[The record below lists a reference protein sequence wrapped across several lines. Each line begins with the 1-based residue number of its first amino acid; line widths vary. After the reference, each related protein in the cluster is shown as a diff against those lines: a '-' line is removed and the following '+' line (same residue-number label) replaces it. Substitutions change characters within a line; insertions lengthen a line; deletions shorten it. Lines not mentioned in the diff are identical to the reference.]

1 MDFGLSPEEQAFKKE
16 VVAFFD
22 RELKPEVIDELS
34 MGNGPGPATKAFY
47 RMLGSKG
54 WLTINWPK
62 KYGGLDGT
70 CVQRLIVTE
79 ELAYRRAFYTM
90 VGPAMAGPTILLVGS
105 DEMKEEFLPRIA
117 RCEIDFALGYTEP
130 DAGSDLA
137 SLDIRAVEDG
147 DYYVID
153 GQKMFNT
160 DCHYSDYHWLGAR
173 TDPTVSK
180 HKGISLFVVDLKSPG
195 IEIRPIYVL
204 DGMRTNVVYYED
216 VRVPKRNLVGM
227 PNMGFYYI
235 ATALD
240 FERVLPVADFRRDFE
255 DLLDCVKNM
264 SRDGIPLAEDP
275 LVRQRLAE
283 SAIEVEAAWLLA
295 FRIAWMIDRQIVPN
309 YEASM
314 LKMYVTEAYQRLGLA
329 AHQILG
335 PLGQL
340 VHGSEWVQANGRL
353 SQLYL
358 NSFIRTVAG
367 GTSEIQRTVIALRG
381 LGLPRK

>member
-1 MDFGLSPEEQAFKKE
+1 MDFGLSPEEQAFKQE

-22 RELKPEVIDELS
+22 RELKPEVIEELAT
-34 MGNGPGPATKAFY
+34 GNGPGPATKAFY
-47 RMLGSKG
+47 RLLGSKG

-105 DEMKEEFLPRIA
+105 DDMKEEFLPRIA

-147 DYYVID
+147 DYYVIN
-153 GQKMFNT
+153 GQKIFNT
-160 DCHYSDYHWLGAR
+160 DCHYADYHWLGAR

-195 IEIRPIYVL
+195 IEIRPVYVL

-240 FERVLPVADFRRDFE
+240 FERVLPVGDFRRDFE
-255 DLLDCVKNM
+255 DLLECVKSL
-264 SRDGIPLAEDP
+264 SRDGIPLARDP

-335 PLGQL
+335 PLAQL
-340 VHGSEWVQANGRL
+340 VDGSERVPARGRF

>member
-1 MDFGLSPEEQAFKKE
+1 MDFGLSPEEQAFKQE

-22 RELKPEVIDELS
+22 RELKPEVIEELAT
-34 MGNGPGPATKAFY
+34 GNGPGPATKAFY
-47 RMLGSKG
+47 QLLGSKG

-105 DEMKEEFLPRIA
+105 EEMKEEFLPRIA

-147 DYYVID
+147 DYYVIN

-160 DCHYSDYHWLGAR
+160 DCHYADYHWLGAR

-240 FERVLPVADFRRDFE
+240 FERVLPVGDFRRDFE
-255 DLLDCVKNM
+255 DLLDCVKRL
-264 SRDGIPLAEDP
+264 SRDGVPLARDP

-309 YEASM
+309 HEASM

-340 VHGSEWVQANGRL
+340 VDGSQRVPAGGRF